1 MGDLQDTKTI
11 TGYCEPLSLR
21 AGESIRCMASSHTPG
36 PARLD
41 LVRIIC
47 GDPTRSGPGF
57 KEIAVPSDLPT
68 EVVLTEQRL
77 QPGSYGAVDLSGF
90 SITRQIK
97 FKVHLFA
104 TRPDQDQ
111 TLFSVVGESGPMLVL
126 TLSKRRLVT
135 RIGRTELLLREQPLQ
150 AKRWYQVEITAD
162 LKERVVTGTLTPQP
176 SRSPGQDIFERFGS
190 RTAFTSLSEAPPGPL
205 RCCLF
210 AASSDGDHFDGR
222 LARPALTLDATTLE
236 WDFSKDM
243 GGRQIVD
250 VSGNERHGLLHQLP
264 ARAVTGPAWDGS
276 HQAWTSMPSHYD
288 AIHFHTDDVYDA
300 GWPAIAELTL
310 PADLA
315 SGIYAFRLRTAQ
327 GQDRVPFF
335 VRPAQHAPTADVA
348 LLMSS
353 CTYMAYA
360 NHRMLFEGADF
371 IATRSRLRPEHE
383 YLRYHPEVGR
393 STYEKHTD
401 GSGVMFSSRRRP
413 VLQLRPGADG
423 WNFTPD
429 TDINAFLDHLRVG
442 HDILADEDVHAEG
455 IAALALYRVIVTG
468 THPEYWSTRML
479 DALEVWLR
487 RGGRLMYL
495 GGNGFYW
502 RVALS
507 DAWPGAVELRRAED
521 GVRNWQTEPG
531 ESYHAFT
538 GEYGGLWRRLG
549 RAPNTLVGVGFA
561 AQGFERAIGYQRS
574 PGSYTSRAA
583 WIFEGVPAE
592 EIGTSGLGGGAAGQ
606 EVDRY
611 SQTLGS
617 PAHALILASATEFGP
632 DMTRT
637 KEELQ
642 ASTVVP
648 SPDPVVRADL
658 VFFETPAG
666 GAVFSVGSIAW
677 FGALARNGYDNDIAQ
692 ITANVVRRFADP
704 LPFAPPESGE
714 PEQRV
719 ASEPLSQRGGG
730 R

>member
-1 MGDLQDTKTI
+1 MDDPKNTKTI

-68 EVVLTEQRL
+68 EVVLHEQGL
-77 QPGSYGAVDLSGF
+77 QPGSYGEVDLSGF
-90 SITRQIK
+90 SVTRQMT

-111 TLFSVVGESGPMLVL
+111 TLFSVGAESGPILVL

-135 RIGRTELLLREQPLQ
+135 RMGQTELLLREQPLQ

-162 LKERVVTGTLTPQP
+162 LKDGVVTGTLTPQP
-176 SRSPGQDIFERFGS
+176 SRSPGQDIFERFEPH
-190 RTAFTSLSEAPPGPL
+190 TASTSLSEIPTGPL
-205 RCCLF
+205 QCCLF
-210 AASSDGDHFDGR
+210 AASADGARFDGR
-222 LARPALTLDATTLE
+222 LARPVLTLDATSLE

-243 GGRQIVD
+243 GGRQIVE
-250 VSGNERHGLLHQLP
+250 VSGHERHGLLHQLP

-276 HQAWTSMPSHYD
+276 HQAWTAMPSHYD
-288 AIHFHTDDVYDA
+288 AVHFHTDDVYDA

-315 SGIYAFRLRTAQ
+315 SGIYAFRLRSAQ

-335 VRPAQHAPTADVA
+335 VRPARQSPTADVA

-383 YLRYHPEVGR
+383 YLRHHPEVGR

-429 TDINAFLDHLRVG
+429 TDLNAFLDHLRVG

-455 IAALALYRVIVTG
+455 IAALAPYRVIVTG

-479 DALEVWLR
+479 DTLEVWLR

-574 PGSYTSRAA
+574 AASYTSRAA
-583 WIFEGVPAE
+583 WMFAGVPAE

-666 GAVFSVGSIAW
+666 GAVFSVGSISW

-704 LPFAPPESGE
+704 LPFAPPESG
-714 PEQRV
+714 
-719 ASEPLSQRGGG
+719 
-730 R
+730 